1 MERRKFIQGGVAGA
15 VALAGSKVGLAATHT
30 IAPEQEVI
38 EWRVYEMNFGGDQ
51 GLLTRYLTDALE
63 PALDRKG
70 ATQFVQF
77 KEYGDPNP
85 AKLHVMISYPDAAT
99 YLAAQDLTEDQE
111 FTTAAADYDA
121 LKAEKPIF
129 TRYSSWLLKAFSGMP
144 QSVAPDAESGVLEL
158 RIYEGY
164 SEDAVRRK
172 IGMFNDHELTIFD
185 NTGLKP
191 VFFGDM
197 IAGPYRPALVYLLQ
211 FPDMATRDENWGKF
225 GADATW
231 NEIKGMDKYA
241 DSVSNIRRTFLVPA

>member
-1 MERRKFIQGGVAGA
+1 MERRKFIKGGVAGA
-15 VALAGSKVGLAATHT
+15 LALAGSKTSLAASR
-30 IAPEQEVI
+30 AVGPEPEVI
-38 EWRVYEMNFGGDQ
+38 EWRTYEMNFGGDQ

-85 AKLHVMISYPDAAT
+85 AKLYVMISYPDAAT
-99 YLAAQDLTEDQE
+99 YLSVQDLSDDQDY
-111 FTTAAADYDA
+111 TAAAADYDA
-121 LKAEKPIF
+121 LKAAKPIY
-129 TRYSSWLLKAFSGMP
+129 TRYSSWLLSAFSGMP
-144 QSVAPDAESGVLEL
+144 QSVTPDAASGLFEL
-158 RIYEGY
+158 RTYEGY

-185 NTGLKP
+185 ETGLKP

-197 IAGPYRPALVYLLQ
+197 LAGPYRPALVYLLQ
-211 FPDMATRDENWGKF
+211 FTDMEARNTNWGKF
-225 GADATW
+225 SDHPTW
-231 NEIKGMDKYA
+231 IEIKGMEKYA